1 MKKILGLDLGTSSI
15 GWALVNEKETSDEQ
29 SSIIK
34 LGVRIVP
41 VEQEE
46 KDNFGKGKPITTNAN
61 RTLNRGMRR
70 NLQRYKL
77 RRSNLKGILKKE
89 GWIDDKTILCESGN
103 DTTYQ
108 TYRLRAKAATEE
120 ISLEEFAK
128 VLLMINK
135 KRGYKSN
142 RKTKAVDEGEAID
155 SIEITQQMYDNN
167 LTVGE
172 YVNNLLQK
180 GEKNIP
186 TFYRSDLIAEFEKI
200 WNKQKEFYPDILT
213 DDAKKKLNE
222 TAKFGAYQETL
233 GIDGNSKEKGND
245 LKVKAY
251 QLRSLAVKEQIDLE
265 QLAVV
270 LQEINGDIRKS
281 SGLLAQISD
290 RSKELHIENITVGQY
305 KMRELENDSNCSLRN
320 RTFYRQDYVNEFE
333 KIWKTQSQYHKELTD
348 ELKRKIKDEVIFY
361 QRPLKSQKGLIN
373 ICEFEQRKIKVNGKD
388 KIVGLRGCPKSSP
401 LFQEFKIWQKIND
414 LEVTRKLKVTDEQ
427 NNNQLS
433 LFAGGDNKSKI
444 KERTVYEHSVLSMED
459 KNKLFKELQYKEK
472 LTKTQILNLL
482 YGTNKDY
489 DLNFKEIQG
498 NTTFFKEIQGNT
510 TFAELF
516 KVYKTIVLANGYD
529 EKKFDKQDIEM
540 KLNTIQTVFN
550 TNKIVSD
557 IIFFNTDKQGKDF
570 YEQSSYRLWH
580 LLYSYAGD
588 NSVSGD
594 DSLIEKLKKIFGFD
608 DAAARALSNISFKLD
623 YSNLSAKAVRN
634 ILYYMKKDGLQYNK
648 ACERAGYRHSK
659 NSLTKE
665 EIENKVLVDKL
676 ELLPKN
682 SLRNPVVEKI
692 LNQMI
697 NVVNNVSDTYGKPDE
712 IRIELAREL
721 KSNAEEREKMTKN
734 ITVATKVREEYK
746 EILKQS
752 PFNIANPSRN
762 DILRYR
768 LYEELEK
775 NAYTTL
781 YSNTYI
787 HREELFSKNFD
798 IEHIIPQ
805 ALLYDDSFANK
816 TLELRAI
823 NIEKGKQTAYDYIV
837 AKYGKDYVQE
847 YEKKINQLFSTDD
860 KLSKKGKNLLMKASE
875 IKGGFIERDL
885 RDTQYI
891 SKKAKSILEDF
902 VKTVVTTGGQITDK
916 LRSDWGLAGIM
927 KELNKP
933 KYEKVGKV
941 HYEIRSD
948 GHSELVI
955 DGWTKRNDHRH
966 HAMDALTVAFT
977 TRSHIQYL
985 NTLHSQNSYKE
996 FEDIIDNN
1004 NHKKLLPSIPIDV
1017 FCSEAK
1023 HHLENILVSYP
1034 SKGKVVSKHINKIK
1048 NKNTKPQI
1056 TLTPR
1061 GQLHNATIYG
1071 TAKRYYDE
1079 EQVNTTFDE
1088 IKISTVVKKE
1098 YREALLKRLQ
1108 QYGNDPKKAFTKEN
1122 TLSKNPIYLDELQNE
1137 CVPEKVQT
1145 IVYTQRIEVND
1156 KLKEKDIKDILDSRV
1171 RKILENRLEQY
1182 GGDTKQAFSNLDKNP
1197 IWFNQEKG
1205 IVIKKVVKKVN
1216 AKLIPLHDKRDNY
1229 GNLILDKDGNKQPVD
1244 FVKPDNNHHVEIFED
1259 KEGNYQERM
1268 ITFIEAVDRAKN
1280 NQPVI
1285 DTHHENGWKFVFSLK
1300 QNDYFVFPNADT
1312 DFNPNEI
1319 DLTDPANYARISP
1332 NLYRVQKISSKYYV
1346 FRHHLETTVT
1356 NDINNLTFKRI
1367 TALNNL
1373 KGIVKVRINNIG
1385 QLEIPINK

>member
-15 GWALVNEKETSDEQ
+15 GWALVNEKETDEEK

-41 VEQEE
+41 VDDDE
-46 KDNFGKGKPITTNAN
+46 KDNFEKGKPITTNAD
-61 RTLNRGMRR
+61 RTLKRGMRR

-77 RRSNLKGILKKE
+77 RRKNLKNILSEK
-89 GWIDDKTILCESGN
+89 GWIDDKTILCESGE

-142 RKTKAVDEGEAID
+142 RKVKADDEGEAID
-155 SIEITQQMYDNN
+155 SIEITKQLYAQN
-167 LTVGE
+167 LTPGE
-172 YVNNLLQK
+172 YVNNLLQD
-180 GEKNIP
+180 GQKNIP
-186 TFYRSDLIAEFEKI
+186 VFYRSDLIAEFAKI
-200 WNKQKEFYPDILT
+200 WDKQREFYPDVLT
-213 DDAKKKLNE
+213 SEAKNKLNE
-222 TAKFGAYQETL
+222 TAKFTAYRDVL
-233 GIDGNSKEKGND
+233 GIEGSVKEKGWE
-245 LKVKAY
+245 LKEKTY
-251 QLRSLAVKEQIDLE
+251 KCRSRAIKEQIDLE
-265 QLAVV
+265 ELAVV
-270 LQEINGDIRKS
+270 LQKINGEIRSS

-290 RSKELHIENITVGQY
+290 RSKELHFENITVGQY
-305 KMRELENDSNCSLRN
+305 KLRELEKNPNCSLRN
-320 RTFYRQDYVNEFE
+320 RTFYRQDYMDEFE
-333 KIWKTQSQYHKELTD
+333 KIWDTQAKYHEELTD
-348 ELKRKIKDEVIFY
+348 ELKRKIKDEIIFY

-373 ICEFEQRKIKVNGKD
+373 ICEFEHRKIEVNGKD

-414 LEVTRKLKVTDEQ
+414 LEVTRKSKVKDKQDNT
-427 NNNQLS
+427 QLS
-433 LFAGGDNKSKI
+433 MFEDYGNKSEI
-444 KERTVYEHSVLSMED
+444 KEKTIQEKFALPMEE
-459 KNKLFKELQYKEK
+459 KNKLFDELQYKEK
-472 LTKTQILNLL
+472 LSKAQILKLL
-482 YGTNKDY
+482 YGTDKGY
-489 DLNFKEIQG
+489 DLNFKEL
-498 NTTFFKEIQGNT
+498 QGNT

-516 KVYKTIVLANGYD
+516 KVYERIVIESGYD
-529 EKKFDKQDIEM
+529 EKKFDKQDIGM

-550 TNKIVSD
+550 NNGIKSD
-557 IIFFNTDKQGKDF
+557 VIFFDTDKQGKAF
-570 YEQSSYRLWH
+570 YEQPAYRLWH

-588 NSVSGD
+588 NSTSGND
-594 DSLIEKLKKIFGFD
+594 KLIARLKESFGFD
-608 DAAARALSNISFKLD
+608 DVAAKSLSNISFKLD
-623 YSNLSAKAVRN
+623 YSSLSAKAIRN
-634 ILYYMKKDGLQYNK
+634 ILNYMKRDGLQYDK
-648 ACERAGYRHSK
+648 ACEMAGYRHSEH
-659 NSLTKE
+659 SLTKE
-665 EIENKVLVDKL
+665 ERDNKKLVDKI

-721 KSNAEEREKMTKN
+721 KSNAEERDRMTKHIN
-734 ITVATKVREEYK
+734 AATKEREDIK
-746 EILKQS
+746 EILKNT

-775 NAYTTL
+775 NGYKTL

-787 HREELFSKNFD
+787 HREELFSKEFD

-823 NIEKGKQTAYDYIV
+823 NIEKGKKTAYDYV
-837 AKYGKDYVQE
+837 AEKYGEERLKQ
-847 YEKKINQLFSTDD
+847 YENKINELVS
-860 KLSKKGKNLLMKASE
+860 KGEISSKKGKNLLMKREE

-891 SKKAKSILEDF
+891 SKKAKAILEEF
-902 VKTVVTTGGQITDK
+902 VKNVVTTGGQITDK

-927 KELNKP
+927 KELNAP
-933 KYEKVGKV
+933 KYRQADESKV

-948 GHSELVI
+948 GNSELVI

-1004 NHKKLLPSIPIDV
+1004 NHKKLLPSIPINV
-1017 FCSEAK
+1017 FRSEAK

-1034 SKGKVVSKHINKIK
+1034 SKGKVVSKHVNKIK
-1048 NKNTKPQI
+1048 NKNAKPQM

-1061 GQLHNATIYG
+1061 GQLHNETVYG
-1071 TAKRYYDE
+1071 TAKRYKTCE
-1079 EQVNTTFDE
+1079 EKVNAAFDE
-1088 IKISTVVKKE
+1088 NKISTVAKKE
-1098 YREALLKRLQ
+1098 YREALLKRLHR
-1108 QYGNDPKKAFTKEN
+1108 YGNDSKKAFTGKN
-1122 TLSKNPIYLDELQNE
+1122 ALSKNPIYLDELQTK
-1137 CVPEKVQT
+1137 CVPEKVKTVVLEQ
-1145 IVYTQRIEVND
+1145 VYTQRKNVDENLTEKHID
-1156 KLKEKDIKDILDSRV
+1156 KVLDAKV
-1171 RKILENRLEQY
+1171 KKILKDRLKQY
-1182 GGDTKQAFSNLDKNP
+1182 GNDPKKAFVNLDENP
-1197 IWFNQEKG
+1197 IWFNEQKG
-1205 IVIKKVVKKVN
+1205 VAIRSVVIEVN
-1216 AKLIPLHDKRDNY
+1216 ITPIPLHDKRDNR
-1229 GNLILDKDGNKQPVD
+1229 GNLILDKDGNEQPVD
-1244 FVKPDNNHHVEIFED
+1244 FVQPYNVHHVEIFED
-1259 KEGNYQERM
+1259 EKGDYQARPVY
-1268 ITFIEAVDRAKN
+1268 FIDTVMRVKN
-1280 NQPVI
+1280 GDSIV
-1285 DTHHENGWKFVFSLK
+1285 DTHHEKGWKFVFSMK
-1300 QNDYFVFPNADT
+1300 RNDYFVFPNAET
-1312 DFNPNEI
+1312 GFNPDEME
-1319 DLTDPANYARISP
+1319 LTDSVNYSKISP
-1332 NLYRVQKISSKYYV
+1332 NLYRVQKLAATSVNYL

-1356 NDINNLTFKRI
+1356 NDTKDLTFKRI
-1367 TALNNL
+1367 SSLNNL

-1385 QLEIPINK
+1385 QLEIPTNK

>member
-15 GWALVNEKETSDEQ
+15 GWALVNEKETNDEQ

-46 KDNFGKGKPITTNAN
+46 KTKFEEGKPITTNAN

-77 RRSNLKGILKKE
+77 RRSNLKDILKKE
-89 GWIDDKTILCESGN
+89 GWINDKTILCESGN

-142 RKTKAVDEGEAID
+142 RKTKAEDEGTAID

-186 TFYRSDLIAEFEKI
+186 TFYRSDLVAEFEKI
-200 WNKQKEFYPDILT
+200 WNKQKEFYPAVLT
-213 DDAKKKLNE
+213 DDTKKKLNE
-222 TAKFGAYQETL
+222 TAKFGAYQEVF
-233 GIDGNSKEKGND
+233 GIEGNVKEKGWE
-245 LKVKAY
+245 LKEKTY
-251 QLRSLAVKEQIDLE
+251 QWRSLAVKEQIGLE

-270 LQEINGDIRKS
+270 LQAINGDIRKS

-290 RSKELHIENITVGQY
+290 RSKELHIENITIGQY
-305 KMRELENDSNCSLRN
+305 KLRELENNPNCSLRN
-320 RTFYRQDYVNEFE
+320 RTFYRQDYLDEFE
-333 KIWKTQSQYHKELTD
+333 KIWTKQAQYHKELTD
-348 ELKRKIKDEVIFY
+348 ELKKKIRDEVIFY
-361 QRPLKSQKGLIN
+361 QRPLKSQKGLIS
-373 ICEFEQRKIKVNGKD
+373 ICEFENRKIEVNGKD

-414 LEVTRKLKVTDEQ
+414 LEVTRKLQVTDKQDES
-427 NNNQLS
+427 QLS
-433 LFAGGDNKSKI
+433 LFEDNDSKSKT
-444 KERTVYEHSVLSMED
+444 KERTVYEHPILSMEE
-459 KNKLFKELQYKEK
+459 KNKLFNELQYKEK
-472 LTKTQILNLL
+472 LTKTQILKLL
-482 YGTNKDY
+482 YETDKGY

-498 NTTFFKEIQGNT
+498 NTTF
-510 TFAELF
+510 AALF
-516 KVYKTIVLANGYD
+516 KVYKSIVVASGYD
-529 EKKFDKQDIEM
+529 EKQFDKQDIEM
-540 KLNTIQTVFN
+540 NLNTIKTVFN

-557 IIFFNTDKQGKDF
+557 IIFFDTDKQGKDF
-570 YEQSSYRLWH
+570 YEQPAYRLWH

-594 DSLIEKLKKIFGFD
+594 DSLIEKLKETFGFD
-608 DAAARALSNISFKLD
+608 DAAARALSNISFKSD
-623 YSNLSAKAVRN
+623 YSSLSAKAVRN
-634 ILYYMKKDGLQYNK
+634 ILYSMKKDGLQYNE
-648 ACERAGYRHSK
+648 ACEMAGYRHSK

-721 KSNAEEREKMTKN
+721 KANAEERDRMTKN
-734 ITVATKVREEYK
+734 ITTATKAREEYK
-746 EILKQS
+746 EILKQP

-768 LYEELEK
+768 LYEELVENGYK
-775 NAYTTL
+775 TL
-781 YSNTYI
+781 YSNTCI
-787 HREELFSKNFD
+787 RREKLFGKEFD

-816 TLELRAI
+816 TLELRNI
-823 NIEKGKQTAYDYIV
+823 NIEKGKKTAYDFV
-837 AKYGKDYVQE
+837 AEKYGEDGITQ
-847 YEKKINQLFSTDD
+847 YENKINSLVE
-860 KLSKKGKNLLMKASE
+860 KGAISKIKGKNLLMKVSE
-875 IKGGFIERDL
+875 IEGGFIERDL
-885 RDTQYI
+885 RETQYI
-891 SKKAKSILEDF
+891 SKKAKNILEDF
-902 VKTVVTTGGQITDK
+902 VKTVVATGGQITDK

-927 KELNKP
+927 KELNVP
-933 KYEKVGKV
+933 KYKKADENKV

-1017 FCSEAK
+1017 LRSEAK

-1034 SKGKVVSKHINKIK
+1034 SKGKVVSKHINKTK
-1048 NKNTKPQI
+1048 NKNAKPQI

-1061 GQLHNATIYG
+1061 GQLHNETVYG
-1071 TAKRYYDE
+1071 TAKRYKTCE
-1079 EQVNTTFDE
+1079 EKVNAAFDE
-1088 IKISTVVKKE
+1088 NKISTVAKKE
-1098 YREALLKRLQ
+1098 YREALLKRLHK
-1108 QYGNDPKKAFTKEN
+1108 YGNDSKKAFTGKN
-1122 TLSKNPIYLDELQNE
+1122 ALSKNPIYLDELQNK
-1137 CVPEKVQT
+1137 CIPEKVKT
-1145 IVYTQRIEVND
+1145 VVLEKVYTQRRDINKDLTQKHID
-1156 KLKEKDIKDILDSRV
+1156 KVLDTKVREILNTRLKEYD
-1171 RKILENRLEQY
+1171 
-1182 GGDTKQAFSNLDKNP
+1182 GDAKQAFANLDENP
-1197 IWFNQEKG
+1197 IWFNKEKG
-1205 IVIKKVVKKVN
+1205 VAIKSVVIEVN
-1216 AKLIPLHDKRDNY
+1216 LNPIALHDKRDNF
-1229 GNLILDKDGNKQPVD
+1229 GNLILDKDGNKQPSDYVQPYN
-1244 FVKPDNNHHVEIFED
+1244 VHHVEIFED
-1259 KEGNYQERM
+1259 EESNYQVRPVY
-1268 ITFIEAVDRAKN
+1268 FIDAVMAAKN
-1280 NQPVI
+1280 GDPIVN
-1285 DTHHENGWKFVFSLK
+1285 THHEKGWKFVFSMK
-1300 QNDYFVFPNADT
+1300 RNDYFVFPNAET
-1312 DFNPNEI
+1312 GFNPNEI
-1319 DLTDPANYARISP
+1319 DLTDPANYDKISP
-1332 NLYRVQKISSKYYV
+1332 NLYRVQKLAATSKDYW
-1346 FRHHLETTVT
+1346 FRNHLETTVT
-1356 NDINNLTFKRI
+1356 NDVKDVTYKNIKS
-1367 TALNNL
+1367 LNNL

-1385 QLEIPINK
+1385 QLEIPTNK